1 MGEGGGAGGKKVF
14 VAHGEEEMWGR
25 GNGGEEEMVGKR
37 RWWGRGSGGGWGRK
51 ARSRSWWLEI
61 GWRDLWE
68 VRAMKNTG
76 IGMEGRARNEWACS
90 TSFLGSM
97 GIRRKGESRWKW
109 ELACAL
115 VSRDSNFLK
124 RVCVKR
130 EEGGRERGRLLD
142 GGVRVGGAGEEGH
155 ARLGGRGVGGIGGG
169 GVKIGVGL
177 LGVGGVWAALFVLVQ
192 QPGSIGRSILLT

>member
-1 MGEGGGAGGKKVF
+1 M
-14 VAHGEEEMWGR
+14 
-25 GNGGEEEMVGKR
+25 
-37 RWWGRGSGGGWGRK
+37 
-51 ARSRSWWLEI
+51 
-61 GWRDLWE
+61 WE

-97 GIRRKGESRWKW
+97 GIRRKGESSWKW

-130 EEGGRERGRLLD
+130 EEGGEK
-142 GGVRVGGAGEEGH
+142 GGDYWMVEWV
-155 ARLGGRGVGGIGGG
+155 
-169 GVKIGVGL
+169 
-177 LGVGGVWAALFVLVQ
+177 LGVLARKVMLDWGVVESEESAEVE
-192 QPGSIGRSILLT
+192 